1 MEAVPVESVLFRRKS
16 LSLFEVEAIL
26 RTPPANV
33 ITDPPV
39 NAKGDDVYLYKALNA
54 IREGNLVALIV
65 TLRHRDVVGGIPS
78 YIS

>member
-16 LSLFEVEAIL
+16 LSLSEVEAIL

-39 NAKGDDVYLYKALNA
+39 NAKGDDVYLYKTLNA